1 MKFFLPAAL
10 ALAILAGVAIARNQQ
25 SDFFTLNAGL
35 SKSFDDTVKPTSV
48 AFSRDGALLAS
59 IDEKGVISLHNV
71 AAGSVLG
78 SAPAHKAGK
87 SAVAFSPIGDELA
100 SWGQDQQVVLWK
112 TEGLKQ
118 VKVVASTGGKPGT
131 LAFNGDGTRLA
142 CGGDDGTIRV
152 FNAID
157 GSQITSY
164 KAHGKAILA
173 MAFEPSGRTI
183 VSLGADRNMKTSD
196 AATGQIVK
204 EKFLPA
210 KIKFDAKP
218 EDEFQQ
224 IRSASCTPDGS
235 LFAIGGYNF
244 YRQLGGMPREYEFV
258 MLYDRSGRRL
268 LRINDPNSVN
278 MSLCVSITPDGKLV
292 GTSAPDGKMRVW
304 DVQRREKAVEQ
315 TSQGSIKAT
324 TATKVGDNY
333 LFAVAGKTAGVT
345 AVTPT
350 EPEPTPQGE
359 EAKVVKDGLSI
370 EFANPGE
377 GSPIVSSP
385 TLEITAEVN
394 GLTSQPKWSID
405 VAGHPTAPVT
415 LTPSDSRDLI
425 ETRDADPSEK
435 VGKAQAVKVAP
446 GVVSISQ
453 NLQLSEGPNR
463 IRVTVQDGDKR
474 VTAIK
479 TVCYVPAGDTLDKS
493 KIYSNNFAVIVGVDK
508 YTGKSGKNIP
518 ALSAATADAEA
529 LAKVLKENYGFKDVV
544 LLTDAAATKAA
555 VMKALNRLTDANVV
569 QPNDRVVVFWSGH
582 GQTVT
587 APEGGQVGFLLPTD
601 ASVDFTNLDNI
612 APYRN
617 TCVPMDE
624 IAQLARDIP
633 AKHVLFLVDACFSG
647 IAAAKGNVYPPNTF
661 GIEHQAYFD
670 AKQIITASSRF
681 EPAKEK
687 NGHGYFTKA
696 LLDALADPASDE
708 NKDGYLTASELYKAI
723 TPKVQTMNT
732 SQSPRMAKF
741 SRGVG
746 ETLFFK

>member
-1 MKFFLPAAL
+1 MKILLPIAL
-10 ALAILAGVAIARNQQ
+10 ALVICGGIAVASHRQQ

-35 SKSFDDTVKPTSV
+35 TKSFEDTQKPTSI
-48 AFSRDGALLAS
+48 AFSRDGALLATV
-59 IDEKGVISLHNV
+59 DEKGVVSLHKV
-71 AAGSVLG
+71 SDGSVIG
-78 SAPAHKAGK
+78 TAPAHKPGK
-87 SAVAFSPIGDELA
+87 SAVAISPLGDSFA
-100 SWGQDQQVVLWK
+100 SWGQDQQVILWDATVKQTKVL
-112 TEGLKQ
+112 
-118 VKVVASTGGKPGT
+118 VANGGKPGT
-131 LAFNGDGTRLA
+131 MAFSGDGTRVA
-142 CGGDDGTIRV
+142 CGADDGTIRV
-152 FNAID
+152 FNAVD
-157 GSQITSY
+157 GSQVASY
-164 KAHGKAILA
+164 KAHSKPILA
-173 MAFEPSGRTI
+173 LAFEPSGRTI
-183 VSLGADRNMKTSD
+183 VTLGADRNMKTSD
-196 AATGQIVK
+196 AVTGQILK
-204 EKFLPA
+204 EKFLPQ

-224 IRSASCTPDGS
+224 IHSASCTPDGS

-258 MLYDRSGRRL
+258 ILYDRAGRRL

-324 TATKVGDNY
+324 AATKVGDNY
-333 LFAVAGKTAGVT
+333 LFAVAGKTAGIT

-350 EPEPTPQGE
+350 EPDPTPKGE

-370 EFANPGE
+370 EFANPLE

-385 TLEITAEVN
+385 NLEITAKVD
-394 GLTSQPKWSID
+394 GLSSAPKWTID
-405 VAGHPTAPVT
+405 VAGHPSAPVT
-415 LTPSDSRDLI
+415 LTPSDNRDLI
-425 ETRDADPSEK
+425 EARDADPGEK
-435 VGKAQAVKVAP
+435 VGKAQAVKIAP
-446 GVVSISQ
+446 GTVSISQ

-479 TVCYVPAGDTLDKS
+479 TICYVPDGESVDKS
-493 KIYSNNFAVIVGVDK
+493 KVYSNSFAVIVGVNK

-518 ALSAATADAEA
+518 ALTAATADAEA
-529 LAKVLKENYGFKDVV
+529 LAKVLKDNYGFRDVA
-544 LLTDAAATKAA
+544 LLTDANATKAG
-555 VMKALNRLTDANVV
+555 VMKALNRLTDANIVH
-569 QPNDRVVVFWSGH
+569 PNDRVVVFWSGH

-587 APEGGQVGFLLPTD
+587 APEGGQIGFLLPTD

-612 APYRN
+612 RPYRE

-624 IAQLARDIP
+624 LAQLARDIP

-661 GIEHQAYFD
+661 GLQHQAYFD

-681 EPAKEK
+681 EPAKER

-696 LLDALADPASDE
+696 LLDTLEDPAADE
-708 NKDGYLTASELYKAI
+708 NKDGYLTASELYKAL
-723 TPKVQTMNT
+723 TPRVQTMNT

-741 SRGVG
+741 STGVG